1 MIAPTLSAS
10 RLPHLRL
17 GLAAALPA
25 LLLAAATARA
35 VPVPTGALGA
45 CVRAS
50 ASSVQPGASAFAA
63 RGFHL
68 ALEGGPG
75 APDLDAASMRLS
87 QSRGGLDATAL
98 NEAAIAAAAA
108 LLLQAQQATHPHSAA
123 ACPAAALEAP
133 GRKLQD
139 ALLDGGAYD
148 FVWSGATV
156 RAGGNGTRIGNLSM
170 HAERHGALVEAT
182 LSLHG
187 IAPAKPVAGMKV
199 PSPQSLDLKV
209 SGPADRIAS
218 TLGGGLGAG
227 ETVPFTLSSG
237 VLALGAARFGLTG
250 NGAVGAT
257 PQQGRFTGMLT
268 ASDFDAAIAAANE
281 AGLVKLRTGLYLAR
295 LAARQE
301 GDRLAWDLQWQQGV
315 LFVNNVPL
323 PIR

>member
-1 MIAPTLSAS
+1 MSAPAPTIPRLRRRTAIAPILY
-10 RLPHLRL
+10 
-17 GLAAALPA
+17 A
-25 LLLAAATARA
+25 LLLGAGHAAAAAT
-35 VPVPTGALGA
+35 VDTGPLGM
-45 CVRAS
+45 CVHAT
-50 ASSVQPGASAFAA
+50 ASSVQPGARAFAA

-68 ALEGGPG
+68 ALEAGPG
-75 APDLDAASMRLS
+75 APDLDAAGMRLS
-87 QSRGGLDATAL
+87 QVRGGLDADAL
-98 NEAAIAAAAA
+98 RDAAIAAAAA
-108 LLLQAQQATHPHSAA
+108 LLQQAQQAAHPHSAL
-123 ACPAAALEAP
+123 ACPSAVLEAA
-133 GRKLQD
+133 GRKLQT

-156 RAGGNGTRIGNLSM
+156 RAGGNGTRIGNLAM

-182 LSLHG
+182 LGLHG
-187 IAPAKPVAGMKV
+187 IAPAKPIPGLKV
-199 PSPQSLDLKV
+199 PSPQSLDLMV

-237 VLALGAARFGLTG
+237 VLALGTARFALAGH
-250 NGAVGAT
+250 GAVGAT
-257 PQQGRFTGMLT
+257 PQQGSFTGKLT
-268 ASDFDAAIAAANE
+268 ATDFDGAIAAASE
-281 AGLVKLRTGLYLAR
+281 AGLIRLRTGLYLAR